1 MTTVTGAAASTALRS
16 NRDYLAWLAAD
27 TSWQFGSAIRGFAM
41 TLIAY
46 AVTGSFSQAGLVAT
60 VSTVVSMV
68 AMVPGGVL
76 VDRWDRRTS
85 LMVSGVLRLVVYAG
99 AAVAWWTGALS
110 VAVLYLVGV
119 ASGTVSGLFAAAADA
134 ALKSVVSSEELPR
147 AVASN
152 QGRDG
157 AISLAAPPLSGLLM
171 GLSYALPFLT
181 AALGS
186 LLQILCTCLIRAD
199 LRPNRQP
206 RADRP
211 GDPTGWLPQAL
222 AGFTLVVRNPLLRR
236 IIPALICVNAG
247 LSALYVGITLTLQH
261 RGVPTWRIGLID
273 SVMAAGMLVGAPFA
287 QRLIRAVPT
296 GRLVVTAFILCSAL
310 LIPVSLNQSVP
321 VVVASFGLVGLLI
334 PAINGAMGGY
344 FQSIIPDELQ
354 GRTLAALAL
363 VQQSVPALVPA
374 ATGVGLQYLGAA
386 STLACTAVLFPMAAV
401 LMLTHRQLREL
412 LTPDRWQTATVEP

>member
-1 MTTVTGAAASTALRS
+1 MITATSSPSTAPLRS

-27 TSWQFGSAIRGFAM
+27 TGWQFGSAIRGFAM
-41 TLIAY
+41 TLIGY

-68 AMVPGGVL
+68 AMVPGGIL

-99 AAVAWWTGALS
+99 AAAAWWTGALS
-110 VAVLYLVGV
+110 VAVLYLIGV

-171 GLSYALPFLT
+171 GLSYALPFLA

-186 LLQILCTCLIRAD
+186 LLQILCTRLIRTD
-199 LRPNRQP
+199 LRPNRRP
-206 RADRP
+206 RIDRP

-296 GRLVVTAFILCSAL
+296 GRLVVTAFILCSGL

-386 STLACTAVLFPMAAV
+386 PTLACTAVLFPMAAV

-412 LTPDRWQTATVEP
+412 PTPDRWQIATVEP